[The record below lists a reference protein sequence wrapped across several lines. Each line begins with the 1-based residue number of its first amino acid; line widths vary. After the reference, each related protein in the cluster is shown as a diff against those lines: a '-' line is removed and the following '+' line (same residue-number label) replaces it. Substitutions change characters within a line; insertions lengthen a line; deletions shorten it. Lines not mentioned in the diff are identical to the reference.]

1 MKLCPF
7 CAEEIQ
13 DAANRCKHCR
23 SDLPGAKPPKVGS
36 RRTARRLAASLGL
49 LAVVVAAGPVV
60 ARPLLRQ
67 LHPPDAC
74 EPTNWVEWHVAM
86 KNQCLKP
93 SYVCEH
99 MTTGTLMSDPDIAS
113 SLQAEPDADT
123 SHLSALVRRMRNAY
137 GCAPESGPAFH
148 GHSAHP
154 QLDGP
159 ADPHGAFILRQD
171 APRDL

>member
-13 DAANRCKHCR
+13 DAAIRCKHCR
-23 SDLPGAKPPKVGS
+23 SDLPGATPARAHS
-36 RRTARRLAASLGL
+36 RRRARRLTASLGL
-49 LAVVVAAGPVV
+49 LAVIVAAGPVV

-67 LHPPDAC
+67 LHPDAC

-99 MTTGTLMSDPDIAS
+99 MTTGMLMSDPDIARS
-113 SLQAEPDADT
+113 MQDEPGEDT
-123 SHLSALVRRMRNAY
+123 THLSALVGRMRNAY
-137 GCAPESGPAFH
+137 GCAPESGPTFH
-148 GHSAHP
+148 GRSAHP
-154 QLDGP
+154 HLDGP
-159 ADPHGAFILRQD
+159 SDPHGGFMLRQD

>member
-13 DAANRCKHCR
+13 DAAIRCKHCR
-23 SDLPGAKPPKVGS
+23 SDLPGATPTRAGS
-36 RRTARRLAASLGL
+36 RRKARRLAASLGL
-49 LAVVVAAGPVV
+49 LAVIVAAGPVV

-67 LHPPDAC
+67 LHPEAC

-99 MTTGTLMSDPDIAS
+99 MTTGTLMSDPDIARS
-113 SLQAEPDADT
+113 MQDEPGEDIT
-123 SHLSALVRRMRNAY
+123 HLSALVGRMRSAY

-154 QLDGP
+154 HLDRQL
-159 ADPHGAFILRQD
+159 DPHGGFMLRQD

>member
-1 MKLCPF
+1 
-7 CAEEIQ
+7 
-13 DAANRCKHCR
+13 
-23 SDLPGAKPPKVGS
+23 
-36 RRTARRLAASLGL
+36 
-49 LAVVVAAGPVV
+49 VVVAAGPVV

-67 LHPPDAC
+67 LHPHGC

-99 MTTGTLMSDPDIAS
+99 MTTGTLMSDPDIARS
-113 SLQAEPDADT
+113 MQDEPGEDT
-123 SHLSALVRRMRNAY
+123 THLSALVGRMRNAY

-154 QLDGP
+154 HFDQP
-159 ADPHGAFILRQD
+159 DPHGGFMLRQD